1 MFDAYSRRILGW
13 RATTHMTIPLV
24 LDCLEMALFTRR
36 REGANDFVGLTH
48 HTDEGSVYT
57 SIAFT
62 DRLVDEGIDPS
73 VGSVGDAYDN
83 DLAESQIGLYKSELI
98 HNEGPWRNVDQ
109 VEVATA
115 SWVQW
120 SNTERTHGSI
130 HDLTPSS

>member
-1 MFDAYSRRILGW
+1 MLQRPVEP
-13 RATTHMTIPLV
+13 T
-24 LDCLEMALFTRR
+24 
-36 REGANDFVGLTH
+36 
-48 HTDEGSVYT
+48 VYT

-98 HNEGPWRNVDQ
+98 HHGGPWRNVDQ
-109 VEVATA
+109 VEVEVASA

-120 SNTERTHGSI
+120 FNTERTHGSI

>member
-1 MFDAYSRRILGW
+1 MVYVAFVFDAYSRRILGW

-24 LDCLEMALFTRR
+24 LDCLGMALFTRR

-73 VGSVGDAYDN
+73 VGSVGDAYDCQSVPVGMMMVSEV
-83 DLAESQIGLYKSELI
+83 LA
-98 HNEGPWRNVDQ
+98 
-109 VEVATA
+109 VAA
-115 SWVQW
+115 
-120 SNTERTHGSI
+120 
-130 HDLTPSS
+130 